1 GRARDAAVRPIGR
14 RGRVRG
20 RPEDHLRAHR
30 PLSGSAVVILL
41 ALALDAAVGDPP
53 NVLHPVAGMG
63 ALLRA
68 GQRRFARGSRLG
80 LRVAGALLVVGAAA
94 GLAGYLISALAATLG
109 PFGLVIDAIA
119 LELMFAVRGLAR
131 AVLTVAGDLEA
142 GDIGA
147 ARAAVATDLVSR
159 PTSRLDVSGVA

>member
-1 GRARDAAVRPIGR
+1 
-14 RGRVRG
+14 
-20 RPEDHLRAHR
+20 
-30 PLSGSAVVILL
+30 
-41 ALALDAAVGDPP
+41 
-53 NVLHPVAGMG
+53 MG

-80 LRVAGALLVVGAAA
+80 LRVAGALLVLVVVAAA
-94 GLAGYLISALAATLG
+94 GLAGYLISALAVTLG
-109 PFGLVIDAIA
+109 PVGLLIDAIA

-142 GDIGA
+142 GDMRA

-159 PTSRLDVSGVA
+159 PTSGLDASGVASAAI